1 MSSFSFPSRRICSET
16 VYIGARLD
24 EKRKKKKRR
33 KRTTR
38 TMGPVK
44 DIIAMFRIGVSKKK
58 GLRGR
63 GAEAR

>member
-1 MSSFSFPSRRICSET
+1 
-16 VYIGARLD
+16 
-24 EKRKKKKRR
+24 
-33 KRTTR
+33 
-38 TMGPVK
+38 MGPVK